1 MNRSPGSVTCWAD
14 CARSVTLG
22 ALLAV
27 GHGPSHQ
34 RETKKIKRLTERK
47 KIREKRELDELI
59 EYKMD
64 SYLSTE
70 YQLVFIEDYK
80 AEI

>member
-14 CARSVTLG
+14 CARSVALG

-34 RETKKIKRLTERK
+34 RETKKIKRPWLMRCE
-47 KIREKRELDELI
+47 ELGA
-59 EYKMD
+59 MGAWW
-64 SYLSTE
+64 SG
-70 YQLVFIEDYK
+70 
-80 AEI
+80 A